1 MTAIM
6 MASMGSAAVTAPTME
21 TTVTVANALWFSDG
35 TDDDYYVYGYNDALA
50 DPLGTPT
57 IGSMGTTT
65 YDDGSATTRTIS
77 FILYSDNTFGL
88 DPSDEDSI
96 WFGLVGTSIPN
107 TDTTFRIIEYNG
119 VPYTRADADVY
130 NASFGGVV
138 TYWQWQNVS
147 PNGPQSGVVSFK
159 VFL

>member
-1 MTAIM
+1 MG
-6 MASMGSAAVTAPTME
+6 SMGAAAVTAPTME
-21 TTVTVANALWFSDG
+21 TTVTVADALWFSDG
-35 TDDDYYVYGYNDALA
+35 TDDDYFVYGYNDALV

-65 YDDGSATTRTIS
+65 YTDGTPTTRTIS
-77 FILYSDNTFGL
+77 FILYSDDTFGL

-107 TDTTFRIIEYNG
+107 TDSTFRIIQYNG
-119 VPYTRADADVY
+119 VEYVRSDAAYT
-130 NASFGGVV
+130 ASFGGVV
-138 TYWQWQNVS
+138 TYWQWANVS
-147 PNGPQSGVVSFK
+147 PNGPQSGVRDFK